1 MLAVCAIHIV
11 FAIPD
16 TGDKVAKESKNDNF
30 IQEKCQRRFQI
41 LNKIGL
47 ESLT

>member
-1 MLAVCAIHIV
+1 MCAIHII

-16 TGDKVAKESKNDNF
+16 TGDKVAEESKNDNF
-30 IQEKCQRRFQI
+30 IQEKCQRSVQI
-41 LNKIGL
+41 LNEIGL